1 MPELNTKRDASC
13 QSNASTQKNVV
24 INNMGESIES
34 NNSGDIVVTMRKRD
48 EFKWISMGEEM
59 VNRDLKKVV
68 GSGVGN
74 KFTALFSNE
83 AVRKVSIEF
92 YR

>member
-1 MPELNTKRDASC
+1 
-13 QSNASTQKNVV
+13 
-24 INNMGESIES
+24 
-34 NNSGDIVVTMRKRD
+34 
-48 EFKWISMGEEM
+48 MGEEM

-68 GSGVGN
+68 GSRVGN

>member
-1 MPELNTKRDASC
+1 
-13 QSNASTQKNVV
+13 
-24 INNMGESIES
+24 MGESIES

-74 KFTALFSNE
+74 KFSKKDFMV
-83 AVRKVSIEF
+83 AVQELLD
-92 YR
+92 

>member
-48 EFKWISMGEEM
+48 EFK
-59 VNRDLKKVV
+59 
-68 GSGVGN
+68 
-74 KFTALFSNE
+74 
-83 AVRKVSIEF
+83 
-92 YR
+92 